1 MEGFKMND
9 INPEVIVNKH
19 KNKAQEILE
28 DKDKLQ
34 NLINEAA
41 KKANNANGPI
51 DKIIEDFKLL
61 IGLITDFKS
70 GNYRNVP
77 YGSIIMIV
85 VAIIYFVSP
94 IDLIPDFIPVV
105 GFSDDAA
112 VIAFVIAQINSDLQ
126 AYKAWKGI

>member
-1 MEGFKMND
+1 MND

-105 GFSDDAA
+105 GLSDDAA

>member
-1 MEGFKMND
+1 MND

>member
-105 GFSDDAA
+105 GLSDDAA